1 MKAKLYLPLVVALL
15 CVFLWA
21 TYARA
26 TRTPVRQA
34 WEYKSLIYT
43 YKVQGPTPPLFYEDG
58 RQLSGS
64 FTPVS
69 RAPEL
74 GADGWELVSV
84 TGTMTY
90 PESVPTATYVY
101 WFKRPK

>member
-1 MKAKLYLPLVVALL
+1 M
-15 CVFLWA
+15 
-21 TYARA
+21 
-26 TRTPVRQA
+26 RQA

-43 YKVQGPTPPLFYEDG
+43 FQGSKTSFYEDG
-58 RQLSGS
+58 KQLSGS

-69 RAPEL
+69 RAPDL